1 MNRLL
6 ALCRKSE
13 SQLMISLL
21 SHKKGF
27 EKISTELRE
36 YLIQEIERW
45 KSEECEKYIEKVEK
59 VMCDALEFV

>member
-1 MNRLL
+1 
-6 ALCRKSE
+6 
-13 SQLMISLL
+13 MISLL